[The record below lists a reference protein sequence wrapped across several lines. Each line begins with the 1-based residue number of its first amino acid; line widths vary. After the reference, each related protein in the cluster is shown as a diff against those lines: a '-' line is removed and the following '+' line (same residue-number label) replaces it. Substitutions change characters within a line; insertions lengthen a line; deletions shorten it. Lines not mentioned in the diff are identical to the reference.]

1 MAVCFFVCLF
11 GFVFWANRSG
21 EGWRAV
27 MDNGGMNQ
35 EIETDTNTLFVTMY
49 KIENLKALS

>member
-21 EGWRAV
+21 QGWREV
-27 MDNGGMNQ
+27 IDNGGMNQ
-35 EIETDTNTLFVTMY
+35 EIETDTNTLFGTMY
-49 KIENLKALS
+49 KIEN